1 MIAFQV
7 QRLRM
12 LTRTVAK
19 VDEDI
24 AVAFLKL
31 TAGAISF
38 TVRSFAVWMAKGGLV
53 IFLAEALC
61 QTKLAP

>member
-1 MIAFQV
+1 
-7 QRLRM
+7 M

-24 AVAFLKL
+24 PVAFLKL

-38 TVRSFAVWMAKGGLV
+38 TVRSFTVWMAKGGPV